1 MYSYIYLHD
10 LARLA
15 RQRSPLFLAAHYG
28 QKPAGF
34 IIGEAGHGSTGRA
47 IHILKI
53 VIDEKYRHK
62 GIGSR
67 LMQVFMDMAKESGF
81 QACNIDVRMSNRN
94 AISLYEKLEFQ
105 AKDVLPGFYPGGESC
120 IKMEKCLAR
129 TS

>member
-1 MYSYIYLHD
+1 
-10 LARLA
+10 
-15 RQRSPLFLAAHYG
+15 
-28 QKPAGF
+28 
-34 IIGEAGHGSTGRA
+34 
-47 IHILKI
+47 